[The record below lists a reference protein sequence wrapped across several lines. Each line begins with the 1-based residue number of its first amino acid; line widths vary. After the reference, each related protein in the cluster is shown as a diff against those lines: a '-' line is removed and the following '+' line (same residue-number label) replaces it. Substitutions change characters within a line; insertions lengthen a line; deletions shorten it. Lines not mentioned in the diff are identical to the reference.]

1 MKPKYLLESYDQLL
15 RDLSN
20 PKNISD
26 QKCIEAIQKITTES
40 FVSYKVIFNQRKN
53 TIDYTIEY
61 PIHNLNPHAVSF
73 ENLKPE
79 NHLELERHVPSIL
92 KELNLT
98 EANPKL
104 HWSSAKGIKIL
115 YLLVDTKLE
124 ALSKNNLLFIYY
136 YQMAKSV
143 NNKIKNRCKDQ
154 IFAYNSNNKTKQFIH
169 KMQASISVLLTR
181 TMTEIKP
188 ESVKDL
194 YELSNH
200 YQKTDY
206 LKIIYIHVEK
216 LLRFLEKEYPNH
228 IDENGTVPLRT
239 LLIEQLKQAHQL
251 QLIKSKFTAY
261 CSNKKLLDF
270 ALEPIQKITE
280 ITLDKNVNYH
290 QLQYGRQYIAACY
303 DFFKTNI
310 TADENDIRNLLIEL
324 NYNSIT
330 LFAHMVDNIIA
341 SLNPI
346 DTTNDKIKYLFEIR
360 KNLNQKPTKIIKPFY
375 QEYPHIKSQIIG
387 WIEEEIEFFQSSAHL
402 TTKSHNVPGAIAPKG
417 KIQTELSVAQL
428 CYLFN
433 LMHQSG
439 VIKES
444 NQRDIFRFIAENFKT
459 KTTEQISIDSIKS
472 RYYNVESTTKSAVRE
487 KIIELLN
494 LAKI

>member
-1 MKPKYLLESYDQLL
+1 MKPKYLLESYDKLL
-15 RDLSN
+15 RDLCN

-53 TIDYTIEY
+53 IIDYTIEY
-61 PIHNLNPHAVSF
+61 PIHNLNPNAVSF

-79 NHLELERHVPSIL
+79 NHLELERYVPSIL

-104 HWSSAKGIKIL
+104 HWSSANGIKIL
-115 YLLVDTKLE
+115 HLLVDTKLE
-124 ALSKNNLLFIYY
+124 ALSKNHLLFIYY
-136 YQMAKSV
+136 YQTAKSV
-143 NNKIKNRCKDQ
+143 NNKIKNRFKDQ
-154 IFAYNSNNKTKQFIH
+154 IFTYNSNNKAKQFIH
-169 KMQASISVLLTR
+169 KMQASISALLTR
-181 TMTEIKP
+181 TMLEIKP
-188 ESVKDL
+188 ETLKDF

-200 YQKTDY
+200 YHKTDY
-206 LKIIYIHVEK
+206 LKIIYIHLEK

-228 IDENGTVPLRT
+228 IDENGTVPIRT
-239 LLIEQLKQAHQL
+239 LLIEQLKQEHQL
-251 QLIKSKFTAY
+251 QLIKTKFTAY
-261 CSNKKLLDF
+261 CTNKKLLEF
-270 ALEPIQKITE
+270 ALEPLQKISE
-280 ITLDKNVNYH
+280 ITLNKNVNYH
-290 QLQYGRQYIAACY
+290 QLQYGRQYIVACN
-303 DFFKTNI
+303 DFLKTN
-310 TADENDIRNLLIEL
+310 TQADENDIRNMLIEL
-324 NYNSIT
+324 NYNSLN
-330 LFAHMVDNIIA
+330 LFAHIVDNIIA
-341 SLNPI
+341 SLNAI

-402 TTKSHNVPGAIAPKG
+402 TTKSHTVPGAIATKG

-459 KTTEQISIDSIKS
+459 KTTDQISIDSIKS
-472 RYYNVESTTKSAVRE
+472 RYYNVESGTKSAVRE

-494 LAKI
+494 LAKN

>member
-1 MKPKYLLESYDQLL
+1 MKPKYLLDCYDKLL

-40 FVSYKVIFNQRKN
+40 FVSYKVIFNQRKS

-61 PIHNLNPHAVSF
+61 PIHNLSPQAISF
-73 ENLKPE
+73 ENLKQE
-79 NHLELERHVPSIL
+79 NHFELERHVPSIL
-92 KELNLT
+92 KELNLNET
-98 EANPKL
+98 NPKL
-104 HWSSAKGIKIL
+104 HWSSNNGVKIL
-115 YLLVDTKLE
+115 YLIVDTKLE
-124 ALSKNNLLFIYY
+124 SLSKNNLLFIYY
-136 YQMAKSV
+136 YQTAKSV
-143 NNKIKNRCKDQ
+143 NNKIKNRCKEQ
-154 IFAYNSNNKTKQFIH
+154 IFTCNSNNKTKQFIH
-169 KMQASISVLLTR
+169 KMQSSISALLTR
-181 TMTEIKP
+181 TMLEIKP
-188 ESVKDL
+188 ETFKDF

-200 YQKTDY
+200 YHKADY
-206 LKIIYIHVEK
+206 LKIIYIHLEK

-228 IDENGTVPLRT
+228 IDENGTVPFRT

-251 QLIKSKFTAY
+251 QLIKSKLTAC

-270 ALEPIQKITE
+270 ALEPIQKIAE

-290 QLQYGRQYIAACY
+290 QLQYGKQYVTACY

-310 TADENDIRNLLIEL
+310 EADENDIRNLLIDL
-324 NYNSIT
+324 NYNSLT
-330 LFAHMVDNIIA
+330 LFAYMVDNIIA
-341 SLNPI
+341 SLNAI
-346 DTTNDKIKYLFEIR
+346 ESTNDKIKYLFEIR
-360 KNLNQKPTKIIKPFY
+360 KNLNQKPSKIIKPFY